1 LRERNELGS
10 GLLQTFGLL
19 GANALRQQAGM
30 RFAYAHPNHPIG
42 WDGFAYPQNVVYM
55 FRVKNRC
62 CVANIIHLKEYEKNM
77 VVE

>member
-1 LRERNELGS
+1 MSWVRDSCKPSDCSVLTHSDNKQVCGS
-10 GLLQTFGLL
+10 LTLTQTTLS
-19 GANALRQQAGM
+19 
-30 RFAYAHPNHPIG
+30 
-42 WDGFAYPQNVVYM
+42 DGFAYPQNVVYM

>member
-1 LRERNELGS
+1 MSGVRDSCKPSDCSVLTHSDNKQVCGS
-10 GLLQTFGLL
+10 LTLTQTTLSDDFT
-19 GANALRQQAGM
+19 
-30 RFAYAHPNHPIG
+30 
-42 WDGFAYPQNVVYM
+42 YPQNVVFYM